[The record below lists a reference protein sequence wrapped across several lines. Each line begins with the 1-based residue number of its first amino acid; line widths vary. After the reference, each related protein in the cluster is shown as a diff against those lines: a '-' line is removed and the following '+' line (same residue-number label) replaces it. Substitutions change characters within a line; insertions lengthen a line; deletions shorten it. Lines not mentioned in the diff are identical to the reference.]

1 MCSKFV
7 EFVRNVLCCD
17 FVATWL
23 YLHIFKQWRSGA
35 GAGVVVI
42 VKVALATEH
51 PPDHYEKVEWNF
63 KNWLLKDNYGFASI
77 KDFHISWLRAFS
89 VICTLLFQVGTCD
102 FSIWAP
108 TTKPS
113 SETMNNLQIVS
124 NFALTQ
130 SQIHDSTGKWA
141 LWAALSAL
149 GQWGSQMQCFTRGHS
164 PPLGTGCW
172 DLKTGTR
179 THTGENLGALLHS

>member
-23 YLHIFKQWRSGA
+23 YLHIFKQWRSGV
-35 GAGVVVI
+35 GAGMVVI

-77 KDFHISWLRAFS
+77 KDFHISWLRHSQLSARYCFRS
-89 VICTLLFQVGTCD
+89 AHATLAYEPRQPNHRLRRWIICKLFQILYSLKVKSMTLLVSGHCEPH
-102 FSIWAP
+102 SLPWANEAH
-108 TTKPS
+108 KCS
-113 SETMNNLQIVS
+113 VS
-124 NFALTQ
+124 HGV
-130 SQIHDSTGKWA
+130 IH
-141 LWAALSAL
+141 
-149 GQWGSQMQCFTRGHS
+149 R
-164 PPLGTGCW
+164 P
-172 DLKTGTR
+172 
-179 THTGENLGALLHS
+179 